1 MFYPRAYCAIFQKL
15 LVFWLLSLKRVYI
28 HIAISRGANR
38 ISTRRVKVPKS
49 PKLVHNNKNQAQK
62 KYQKIHQKP
71 LTKCLFFYQFC
82 QYFPL
87 RPQDGR
93 KACRAPLTSPRVFP
107 LRPPGRDERP
117 AGPPFT
123 SPCVFLLRPPG

>member
-71 LTKCLFFYQFC
+71 LTKCLFFLPILSI
-82 QYFPL
+82 FPPETPGWAKGL
-87 RPQDGR
+87 PG
-93 KACRAPLTSPRVFP
+93 PLNESTCVPPETPRTGNFRHFKP
-107 LRPPGRDERP
+107 H
-117 AGPPFT
+117 
-123 SPCVFLLRPPG
+123 LL